1 MKYVQ
6 NYCEF
11 YIVLLNILYKQL
23 KFKQISKN
31 IPLEKGL
38 RERHMQGVFAVC
50 VVSIIM
56 PYKCIAVAATPATF

>member
-23 KFKQISKN
+23 KFKLISKY
-31 IPLEKGL
+31 IRLDKGFKGKT
-38 RERHMQGVFAVC
+38 HAWCICCMCC
-50 VVSIIM
+50 VYNNAI
-56 PYKCIAVAATPATF
+56 

>member
-6 NYCEF
+6 NYCQF

-23 KFKQISKN
+23 KFKLISKN

-38 RERHMQGVFAVC
+38 REHAGCICCVC
-50 VVSIIM
+50 CVYNNAI
-56 PYKCIAVAATPATF
+56 

>member
-23 KFKQISKN
+23 KTNFQEYN
-31 IPLEKGL
+31 
-38 RERHMQGVFAVC
+38 
-50 VVSIIM
+50 
-56 PYKCIAVAATPATF
+56 

>member
-23 KFKQISKN
+23 KFKLISKY
-31 IPLEKGL
+31 IRLEKGS
-38 RERHMQGVFAVC
+38 RERHMHGVFAVC
-50 VVSIIM
+50 AVSIIM